1 MRIEYIR
8 PFTDACRTVFKQ
20 TIGIDVEIGE
30 AMDRPSPYP
39 VGDISII
46 VGLSGDVQGQAVLS
60 LSHQVAA
67 GFASAMLGG
76 AEIVELDDMARSSLS
91 ELMNIVLGAT
101 VGLFAARS
109 MQVDIS
115 PPTLLMGASILVSL
129 EKTETV
135 CVPLYW
141 DNRSKSIEL
150 DISIASSHIM
160 KTP

>member
-1 MRIEYIR
+1 MRIEYVS
-8 PFTDACRTVFKQ
+8 PFTEACRIVFKQ

-30 AMDRPSPYP
+30 TLRRPSPYP

-60 LSHQVAA
+60 LSHDIAA
-67 GFASAMLGG
+67 EFASLMLGG
-76 AEIVELDDMARSSLS
+76 MEITELDDMSRSSLS

-109 MQVDIS
+109 IQVDIS
-115 PPTLLMGASILVSL
+115 PPTLLMGASIHVSL
-129 EKTETV
+129 EKAETV

-150 DISIASSHIM
+150 DISIASSQIVR
-160 KTP
+160 TP